1 LTAFV
6 RYLLLTL
13 SLPISTAPL
22 LAQEYTVKGYVLDS
36 SRNYPM
42 EAVSVLT
49 STGKGTITN
58 TDGFYEIRV
67 LENDSIW
74 FSYLGKSTQKFPVLR
89 IANPLQFDVSLQ
101 VNVPILREVKIR
113 PRNYRQDSIQNR
125 QDYAKIF
132 DFQKPRIT
140 TVTPQYGMGMG
151 FDLQELIN
159 IFRFRRNRSMLAFQ
173 ERLLLEEEDKYVDS
187 RLNKALVRRLTLLE
201 PPILDSFMRLF
212 RPSYDFTKSADDYQF
227 RLYIKQAHYRFRY
240 GLPPDP
246 RYTTRLFPIEE

>member
-1 LTAFV
+1 MTASL
-6 RYLLLTL
+6 RYFLVTLLLINSSITR
-13 SLPISTAPL
+13 
-22 LAQEYTVKGYVLDS
+22 AQEYTVKGYVLDS

-42 EAVSVLT
+42 EAVSVQT
-49 STGKGTITN
+49 SSGKGTITN
-58 TDGFYEIRV
+58 TEGFYEIRV
-67 LENDSIW
+67 LETDSIW

-89 IANPLQFDVSLQ
+89 ISNPLQFDVSLQ
-101 VNVPILREVKIR
+101 VNVPILREVKIL

-132 DFQKPRIT
+132 NFQKPRIT

-159 IFRFRRNRSMLAFQ
+159 MFRFRRNRSMLAFQ
-173 ERLLLEEEDKYVDS
+173 ERLLLEEEDKYVDF
-187 RLNKALVRRLTLLE
+187 RFNKALVRRLTLLE
-201 PPILDSFMRLF
+201 PPTLDSFMRLF
-212 RPSYDFTKSADDYQF
+212 RPSYDFTKNADDYQF

>member
-1 LTAFV
+1 LTAFA
-6 RYLLLTL
+6 RYHLLTL
-13 SLPISTAPL
+13 FILLSTPL
-22 LAQEYTVKGYVLDS
+22 LSQEYTVKGFVLDS

-42 EAVSVLT
+42 EAVSVQTT
-49 STGKGTITN
+49 SGRGTITN
-58 TDGFYEIRV
+58 ADGFYQIRV
-67 LENDSIW
+67 YETDSIW

-125 QDYAKIF
+125 LDYAKIF
-132 DFQKPRIT
+132 DYRKPRLT
-140 TVTPQYGMGMG
+140 PVTPQYGVGMG

-159 IFRFRRNRSMLAFQ
+159 MFRFRRNRSMLAFQ
-173 ERLLLEEEDKYVDS
+173 ERLLLEEEDKYIDF
-187 RLNKALVRRLTLLE
+187 RFNKALVRRLTLLE
-201 PPILDSFMRLF
+201 PPALDSFLRVF
-212 RPSYDFTKSADDYQF
+212 RPSYDFTKNADDYQF

-246 RYTTRLFPIEE
+246 RYTTRLLPMEE

>member
-1 LTAFV
+1 M
-6 RYLLLTL
+6 
-13 SLPISTAPL
+13 STAPL